1 MHGLYSTLSQTPKSG
16 EMYNKF
22 DDFSEDNIVMNI
34 NNCHHKMFPNFSR
47 NFVSKNKNYAQESER
62 YREYTE
68 FKNQRGNSG
77 DLGMNQTSVSKAQS
91 YKTGAKHQNVRNIL
105 RSKKGLQGNPQN
117 AVDLVRYVIPQLQ
130 FRGVPVFTNMDQ
142 VDSDSILNK
151 KREFLKENISRM
163 LQNNDFEMPICPK
176 GGPYG
181 YNIAE
186 ENQINSILQNPEKV
200 NE

>member
-16 EMYNKF
+16 ELYNKF

-34 NNCHHKMFPNFSR
+34 NTCHHKMFPNFSR
-47 NFVSKNKNYAQESER
+47 NFASKNKKYAQESER
-62 YREYTE
+62 YRDFTE
-68 FKNQRGNSG
+68 FKNLKNTGN
-77 DLGMNQTSVSKAQS
+77 LEMNLTSANKAQS
-91 YKTGAKHQNVRNIL
+91 YKTGPKHQNVRNIL

-142 VDSDSILNK
+142 VDNESILNK
-151 KREFLKENISRM
+151 KREFHKGNISRM
-163 LQNNDFEMPICPK
+163 LQSNDLDMPNPSK
-176 GGPYG
+176 GGPNG
-181 YNIAE
+181 YNISE

>member
-47 NFVSKNKNYAQESER
+47 NFASKNKKYAEKSER
-62 YREYTE
+62 YRDFTE
-68 FKNQRGNSG
+68 FKNLKISGNSE
-77 DLGMNQTSVSKAQS
+77 MNLTSNGKSQS
-91 YKTGAKHQNVRNIL
+91 YKTGPKHQNVRNIL
-105 RSKKGLQGNPQN
+105 RLKKGLQGNAQN

-142 VDSDSILNK
+142 VDNESILKK
-151 KREFLKENISRM
+151 KREFIKENISRM
-163 LQNNDFEMPICPK
+163 LKNNDLDMPNRSK

-181 YNIAE
+181 YNITE